1 MHSIPDSVKTLSV
14 NGRQIQSLNLHVRFR
29 ETSAAAAALVVLVGE
44 TASCLFM
51 ELVEKAKGQCQSST
65 LRLCAGMGVFRDSV
79 GHIIQNADVK
89 G

>member
-1 MHSIPDSVKTLSV
+1 MSV

-29 ETSAAAAALVVLVGE
+29 ETSAAALVVLVGE

-51 ELVEKAKGQCQSST
+51 DLVEKAKGQCQSST
-65 LRLCAGMGVFRDSV
+65 LRLCAGMGVSRDSV
-79 GHIIQNADVK
+79 GRVIQNTDVK